1 MLSEKFIRFDTKYR
15 TYRSKIVEV
24 LELIRRRHSLFRK
37 QLDTMNNQMAE
48 WRISRRLWELDLVK
62 REFTTGNLVIFKP
75 GFTNADITAAETYV
89 KEQNQLDKERKTHTW
104 FVGSHPNVDK
114 KDMTLAQHWMRT
126 GHCSVV
132 VLSEMEKLKNIENT
146 LRRQIQDIDSANE
159 TLVIDLTSNRQEDTS
174 TREDDPVPTGND
186 NELAW
191 KIERHVNWALP
202 AIKKQITT
210 RRDAELV
217 FQTAFAGKSS
227 LHQNMIRIPKKTM
240 TRPWGTPAYHINKLL
255 PSDKKGWMFSQEGR
269 KILLSLENWY
279 FQLPNLSKIA
289 DLDFK
294 NWNFDDE
301 SDLKKFY
308 DDWFT

>member
-1 MLSEKFIRFDTKYR
+1 
-15 TYRSKIVEV
+15 
-24 LELIRRRHSLFRK
+24 
-37 QLDTMNNQMAE
+37 
-48 WRISRRLWELDLVK
+48 VK

-89 KEQNQLDKERKTHTW
+89 KEQNQLDREQKTHTW
-104 FVGSHPNVDK
+104 FVGSHPNVNK
-114 KDMTLAQHWMRT
+114 KDITLAQHWMRT

-132 VLSEMEKLKNIENT
+132 VPSEIEKLKNIENT

-174 TREDDPVPTGND
+174 TREDDPVPTGDD

-191 KIERHVNWALP
+191 KIERRVNWALP

-227 LHQNMIRIPKKTM
+227 LHQNMVRIPEKTI
-240 TRPWGTPAYHINKLL
+240 TRP
-255 PSDKKGWMFSQEGR
+255 
-269 KILLSLENWY
+269 
-279 FQLPNLSKIA
+279 
-289 DLDFK
+289 
-294 NWNFDDE
+294 
-301 SDLKKFY
+301 
-308 DDWFT
+308 